1 MCSTGFSYLNSL
13 GHRTL
18 LASCNN
24 CGQICTNLGHE
35 REQTGVNAGS
45 YWPATNSAERENF
58 RNGLLFSSSA
68 RCILLTNYCGASFS
82 SWHTSTE
89 TWKVTSDEKVP
100 LSEFCIAVPF
110 GTGPL
115 GHNILAVKIF
125 LVSAFSQICASSS
138 GTGLFFP
145 GELPADDSI
154 NLCPA
159 TVAHN
164 SNQSLGSDFQKPEHQ
179 TRQQVS
185 IIVSNQGQ
193 VGPWKTPFRSENRW
207 HSQRPQEDRV
217 ALRKWCQAGLAK
229 KSTLAALDAR
239 RRCLFPEKRL
249 GLHTK
254 IQRSRL
260 TRSNLK
266 RDLSSSLSWIKRQV
280 AYQELVPL
288 IKWRRRWR
296 HRGMKYKHKKK
307 HFSCCLFLSLKSYD
321 TSTNVQS
328 SATCF
333 HRLHFLQ
340 YARRSSQL
348 IISFFQRPW
357 QLFTC
362 SILPLFLCWVGVLR
376 QTHNQ
381 TKPILTPIPTL
392 TPTLVPTPTWQMFCC
407 NKSWQSVS
415 DVENGAEGSSAELMA
430 NPRLI
435 RAGYDQ

>member
-1 MCSTGFSYLNSL
+1 MLFVTCEGVYGAVSGFFWVLGWLTPSQRTPSRWWTTWCGNNWPTTEGNRSKTWFSERENWMKIGYLDKQGQDLKISVVYISFKNIYIDGKPWWSLCELFFESELNRVQLPNSL

-18 LASCNN
+18 LAGCNN

-58 RNGLLFSSSA
+58 RNGLLFSFSA

-89 TWKVTSDEKVP
+89 TSKVTSDEKVP
-100 LSEFCIAVPF
+100 LSEFCIAVLF

-125 LVSAFSQICASSS
+125 LVWAFSQICASSS

-164 SNQSLGSDFQKPEHQ
+164 SNQSLGSHFQKPEHQ

-185 IIVSNQGQ
+185 IIVSNHQGQ
-193 VGPWKTPFRSENRW
+193 IGPGMTPFRSENRW

-239 RRCLFPEKRL
+239 RRCLLPEKRL

-288 IKWRRRWR
+288 IKWRRRWG

-307 HFSCCLFLSLKSYD
+307 HLSCY
-321 TSTNVQS
+321 
-328 SATCF
+328 
-333 HRLHFLQ
+333 
-340 YARRSSQL
+340 
-348 IISFFQRPW
+348 FF
-357 QLFTC
+357 
-362 SILPLFLCWVGVLR
+362 V
-376 QTHNQ
+376 
-381 TKPILTPIPTL
+381 
-392 TPTLVPTPTWQMFCC
+392 
-407 NKSWQSVS
+407 
-415 DVENGAEGSSAELMA
+415 A
-430 NPRLI
+430 
-435 RAGYDQ
+435 